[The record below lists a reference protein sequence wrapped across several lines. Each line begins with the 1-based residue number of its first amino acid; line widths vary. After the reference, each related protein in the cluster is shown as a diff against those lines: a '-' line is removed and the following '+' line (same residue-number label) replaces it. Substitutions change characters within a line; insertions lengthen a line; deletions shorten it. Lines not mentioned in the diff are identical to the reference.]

1 MFDVVRHGFIRAA
14 SALAIVLGTVVV
26 VTGWLRVELDVE
38 VLDVLPADLPEVA
51 ALRAYR
57 HHFANERELIVA
69 LEIDERAVP
78 PGHGNDEDDGGPGA
92 SALPPAT
99 RDAGRLQD
107 DTMPG
112 PAGSWSEPEAA
123 PQPSALP
130 LAAGGA
136 GDLHANR
143 RLDAAGR
150 LAQWLAQDLQP
161 APDVRW
167 QDLWEARTED
177 GADLVAWLLLN
188 LNDPAFAE
196 LRSRLADDGTRQAL
210 DEALETL
217 ALTMDPGEV
226 ERVRHD
232 PLGLTSPLVQLMA
245 DGALGDFDTGA
256 GEGGTLRL
264 LFVECPD
271 DYQGYKAVAGWV
283 EEVRASCL
291 RWQAME
297 GADWGVRWLGLTGE
311 PAFISEVA
319 VGMEHD
325 MRGTA
330 GMTALAVALLFW
342 LFHRRL
348 RPLLWLIAMMAL
360 VLGATLGL
368 GAWLFGSFSVMSVGF
383 ASILIGL
390 VVDYGVVVFSEARA
404 EPGTARELRQRV
416 GYSILWAATTTAAVF
431 AVMGFSSL
439 PGVAQLGRLVAL
451 GILLGAIVMLVIYL
465 PLAAR
470 LTAGRKPA
478 ARPAPVAASIVP
490 RPGRGAGQGRLGR
503 LGCHWSVWLP
513 LLLWLGAVAVLWQRG
528 LPQFDHGFEV
538 LRPSESPAMEAFERV
553 LGIDDESA
561 NGKPLT
567 VPVVIS
573 GRDYGEVKRRLQLAQ
588 DEAVRLQRDG
598 LVLRSMFPLALW
610 PQTDRMTTRLAEAG
624 QWFERLPELRAEAD
638 AAGFEPEAMA
648 LTEVVLETW
657 RQWSRGDGLQTA
669 LDQVGES
676 ALLARLMDLN
686 PGAPA
691 ALGTLE
697 LAPGGSLTE
706 LGDRMRAVDEDILPA
721 AWESIAP
728 AVEPLVWHDL
738 LWVFT
743 PMIALLLVLL
753 IVVFRGWR
761 DVVLTLAAMSFA
773 MTLLLAW
780 MALAGWQWNFL
791 VITAVPLLVGA
802 GLDYSIH
809 LLLAVR
815 RHAGD
820 LSRVWLGVGRALVF
834 CGLSTAIGFGS
845 LALAANRGLMGL
857 GLVCSSGLLLMM
869 ATAVLLLPRWAVR
882 FNRRSGQ

>member
-1 MFDVVRHGFIRAA
+1 MVGNGFIRTG
-14 SALAIVLGTVVV
+14 SILAIVLGAAVV

-38 VLDVLPADLPEVA
+38 VLDVLPAELPEVM

-57 HHFANERELIVA
+57 SHFANERELIVA
-69 LEIDERAVP
+69 VEIDERVLATAEGDGDPGDQAP
-78 PGHGNDEDDGGPGA
+78 PGPDWPGLDDHE
-92 SALPPAT
+92 
-99 RDAGRLQD
+99 
-107 DTMPG
+107 PG
-112 PAGSWSEPEAA
+112 PLPTPAEAA
-123 PQPSALP
+123 EPDPLP
-130 LAAGGA
+130 
-136 GDLHANR
+136 DV
-143 RLDAAGR
+143 AGR
-150 LAQWLAQDLQP
+150 LAEWLEADMQP
-161 APDVRW
+161 APEVRW
-167 QDLWEARTED
+167 QDVWEARTEE
-177 GADLVAWLLLN
+177 GAELVAWLLLN
-188 LNDPAFAE
+188 LPDDAFAG
-196 LRSRLADDGTRQAL
+196 LRQRLAEDGARQAL
-210 DEALETL
+210 DDALETL
-217 ALTMDPGEV
+217 ALTMDPAEV

-232 PLGLTSPLVQLMA
+232 PLGLTSPLVDLMA
-245 DGALGDFDTGA
+245 AGALGDFSA
-256 GEGGTLRL
+256 GDGGGSMRL

-271 DYQGYKAVAGWV
+271 EFQGYKAVAAWV
-283 EEVRASCL
+283 ERVRASCQ
-291 RWQAME
+291 RWQQQE

-360 VLGATLGL
+360 VLGTTLGL

-404 EPGTARELRQRV
+404 EPGSAAELRRRV

-431 AVMGFSSL
+431 TVMGFSSL

-451 GILLGAIVMLVIYL
+451 GIFLGALVMLLIYL

-470 LTAGRKPA
+470 LTAGRPPA
-478 ARPAPVAASIVP
+478 VNRLARRPADDAAVAGAVAAAG
-490 RPGRGAGQGRLGR
+490 PGPATGSRRSWR
-503 LGCHWSVWLP
+503 RYWCVWLP
-513 LLLWLGAVAVLWQRG
+513 LLLWLAAVWVLWQRG

-538 LRPSESPAMEAFERV
+538 LRPNESPAMEAFERL
-553 LGIDDESA
+553 LGIDDAAA
-561 NGKPLT
+561 NGTPLT
-567 VPVVIS
+567 VPVVIT
-573 GRDYGEVKRRLQLAQ
+573 GDDFAQVQQRMELAKTTAMALQQ
-588 DEAVRLQRDG
+588 EG
-598 LVLRSMFPLALW
+598 LVLRWMFPEALW
-610 PQTDRMTTRLAEAG
+610 PQTDRLAGRLDEAG
-624 QWFERLPELRAEAD
+624 GWFERLPQLRADAD
-638 AAGFEPEAMA
+638 DAGFEPGA
-648 LTEVVLETW
+648 LALAEVVMDTW
-657 RQWSRGDGLQTA
+657 RQWAAGDGVQSA
-669 LDQVGES
+669 LDRVGGS
-676 ALLARLMDLN
+676 ALLARLMDLS
-686 PGAPA
+686 PDAPA

-697 LAPGGSLTE
+697 LPPGAPLAEVGE
-706 LGDRMRAVDEDILPA
+706 RMRASGPDILPA

-743 PMIALLLVLL
+743 PMIAVLVALLV
-753 IVVFRGWR
+753 VVFRGWT

-780 MALAGWQWNFL
+780 MAVAGWQWNFL

-809 LLLAVR
+809 LLLAVK
-815 RHAGD
+815 RHGGD
-820 LSRVWLGVGRALVF
+820 LPRVWLGVGRALVF
-834 CGLSTAIGFGS
+834 CGLSTAVGFGS

-869 ATAVLLLPRWAVR
+869 ATAVVLLPRWAVLAR
-882 FNRRSGQ
+882 GRTGQTPPP